1 MNENLLKPMR
11 EDGYFRKK
19 LTFDDYCALL
29 ESGNLPARKVELIDG
44 DIIFKK
50 DYLEGVDLAQ
60 HFPLMPEYEDG
71 YPRKAL
77 TLSDCEVLIGAGLL
91 GEREFELIEGEIVY
105 RMPQNLVHA
114 AVISII
120 LQIFFGLFGA
130 ERIFTQATLKIGAMG
145 YTSGPEPDVAVL
157 RLPLKHYYTTDTNP
171 LEDVLIVVEVANTT
185 LRGDTTVKALL
196 YAKSA
201 IPECWVVSLDK
212 RELLVYRDP
221 TPEGYA
227 NLQTLTEG
235 MTLSPL
241 SAPDAIVEVATLL
254 P

>member
-1 MNENLLKPMR
+1 ML
-11 EDGYFRKK
+11 FR
-19 LTFDDYCALL
+19 
-29 ESGNLPARKVELIDG
+29 S
-44 DIIFKK
+44 
-50 DYLEGVDLAQ
+50 
-60 HFPLMPEYEDG
+60 
-71 YPRKAL
+71 
-77 TLSDCEVLIGAGLL
+77 
-91 GEREFELIEGEIVY
+91 
-105 RMPQNLVHA
+105 
-114 AVISII
+114 
-120 LQIFFGLFGA
+120 
-130 ERIFTQATLKIGAMG
+130 
-145 YTSGPEPDVAVL
+145 VL